1 MVKVDEAFELRFKQG
16 KENFEVLVDFDK
28 LQEFLKKPDEVDVYD
43 VLADTKIFK
52 DQKKGEVASENHL
65 KEVFGNIEESEILKI
80 ILKKGECQIPTAYL
94 NRLREEKKSQIVNYI
109 AENAFNP
116 QSKTKYTASMIQNT
130 FDKIKFNVD
139 PLKNYVNQAEEVLKL
154 LKKEMPISM
163 EKVLMIIQISG
174 QYCGNF
180 YGPFRKLGQIKKEYF
195 DNEGNLHI
203 HFEVSESE
211 IDKVATFIKQNSNET
226 GEYYVKKD

>member
-28 LQEFLKKPDEVDVYD
+28 LQEFLKKPDEIDVYD

-52 DQKKGEVASENHL
+52 DQKKGEVASENDL
-65 KEVFGNIEESEILKI
+65 KNFFGNLGESEILKV
-80 ILKKGECQIPTAYL
+80 ILQKGECQIPTAYL
-94 NRLREEKKSQIVNYI
+94 NKLREERKQQIIGYI

-116 QSKTKYTASMIQNT
+116 QSKTKYTLSMIQT
-130 FDKIKFNVD
+130 AFERIKFNVD
-139 PLKNYVNQAEEVLKL
+139 PLKNYINQAEEVFKL
-154 LKKEMPISM
+154 LKKEIPISM
-163 EKVLMIIQISG
+163 ENVLMIIQISG
-174 QYCGNF
+174 EFCGNF
-180 YGPFRKLGQIKKEYF
+180 YGPFRKFGKVKKEYF
-195 DNEGNLHI
+195 DNHGNLHI